1 MHIRKWTNS
10 LGALLAGLVISTPAY
25 AAAYFSPLV
34 GGSGGTSYSRSC
46 GSTGVLIGLQAKW
59 GSWIDQLTPVC
70 QKYSSSGT
78 LGQVFTLSR
87 IGGTG
92 GSNIREAR
100 CPSGS
105 VVVGLGVLW
114 GSYIDDV
121 EIFCATWNAASRTR
135 SAEVSSRVKTVGRLA
150 VQTKLN
156 CPEGHVAKGL
166 TGKAG
171 SYVDSL
177 SLVCNLWNK

>member
-1 MHIRKWTNS
+1 MHTRKWTNS

-34 GGSGGTSYSRSC
+34 GGNGGTAYSRNC
-46 GSTGVLIGLQAKW
+46 GSTGVLVGLQAKW

-70 QKYSSSGT
+70 QKISSSGT

-92 GSNIREAR
+92 GSKVREAR

-105 VVVGLGVLW
+105 VVVGLRALW

-121 EIFCATWNAASRTR
+121 EIACATWNAASRTR
-135 SAEVSSRVKTVGRLA
+135 SARISSQHELVGRLA
-150 VQTKLN
+150 ILTPLT
-156 CPEGHVAKGL
+156 CPENHVAKGL

-177 SLVCNLWNK
+177 SLVCNSWNQ